1 MYYVMHLNRIEE
13 DILGGESG
21 PVKQKAMEVLVAL
34 GNIYGA
40 EKLVPIESAQIAGV
54 SYKTIGDAGLEY
66 LTDLTGNVVVPTM
79 LNPMGMDR
87 HKWQQMGIEED
98 FVEKQLAIIARY
110 ESLGIDSQC
119 TCTPYY
125 VSAPQKKA
133 HLSWSESSAV
143 SYANSVIGARTNR
156 EGGPSALAA
165 ALIGKTPE
173 YGYHLDENRIPNVS
187 VKVDFPLAGADF
199 GALGNVVG
207 KILNSGVPQFSFAS
221 PPSDDELKAL
231 GAGMAASGSV
241 ALFYAQKVSKCR
253 ESLELEY
260 TDVDIYSPSEP
271 DVVVLGCPHCS
282 RSELVQI
289 EQLLRGRTV
298 KRPLWICVSRFVA
311 NRCGSLISRIEAT
324 GAQVICDTC
333 MIVSPTF
340 ENLNMMVNSGK
351 ALEYGP
357 TMCNSLASIETT
369 QGCIDTACNA

>member
-1 MYYVMHLNRIEE
+1 MYCVMYLNRNEE

-21 PVKQKAMEVLVAL
+21 PGKQKAMEVLVAL
-34 GNIYGA
+34 GDIYGA
-40 EKLVPIESAQIAGV
+40 ERLIPIESAQIAGV

-66 LTDLTGNVVVPTM
+66 LADLTGSVVVPTM

-87 HKWQQMGIEED
+87 RKWQQMGIED
-98 FVEKQLAIIARY
+98 AFVEKQLAIIAQY
-110 ESLGIDSQC
+110 ESLGIDAQC

-125 VSAPQKKA
+125 VSAPRKKA

-165 ALIGKTPE
+165 ALVGKTPE
-173 YGYHLDENRIPNVS
+173 YGYHLEKNRVPEIS
-187 VKVDFPLAGADF
+187 VKIDFPLVGADF

-207 KILNSGVPQFSFAS
+207 KILNSRVPQFSFVS
-221 PPSDDELKAL
+221 PPSNDELKAL

-241 ALFYAQKVSKCR
+241 AVFYAQKVSTCR
-253 ESLELEY
+253 ESLELDY
-260 TDVDIYSPSEP
+260 SDVDIYSPSEP

-289 EQLLRGRTV
+289 EQLLHGRTV
-298 KRPLWICVSRFVA
+298 RRPLWICVSRFVA
-311 NRCGSLISRIEAT
+311 DRCRSLISRVEAT
-324 GAQVICDTC
+324 GAKVICDTC
-333 MIVSPTF
+333 MIVSPAF
-340 ENLNMMVNSGK
+340 ENRNMLVNSGK

-357 TMCNSLASIETT
+357 TMCNSRVSIETT
-369 QGCIDTACNA
+369 KGCIDIACGA